1 MLAFGV
7 AGIQG
12 PVLSVRVYVRV
23 LEALPV
29 YPLVLPFGL
38 CVCVSVRV
46 HVRAGVDVRARL
58 CILFCRA
65 ACMFTW
71 ACDDRKLV

>member
-38 CVCVSVRV
+38 CVRASV

-58 CILFCRA
+58 CILFRRA